1 MAFDGGRW
9 VAPRDPDGAPS
20 VSGLSREESLEMELA
35 GVVVSEAV
43 VVGFGLVD
51 GAVAL
56 PALVTALEP
65 RHVDSEGAYG
75 RWKLQ

>member
-1 MAFDGGRW
+1 
-9 VAPRDPDGAPS
+9 
-20 VSGLSREESLEMELA
+20 MELA